1 MFFFFKQK
9 TAYEMRISDWSSD
22 VCSSDLEQRTGLM
35 VGKRDKA
42 LHNGPDT
49 NVHVRMHQTP
59 SRLYQGHERLMDI
72 RRMVPRDDIQH
83 RLNIGTLARL
93 RVRLIRPWLRGADA
107 RNRRILRAHPCSD
120 NAHHHTG
127 ST

>member
-49 NVHVRMHQTP
+49 TVHVRMHQTP
-59 SRLYQGHERLMDI
+59 RRLFQGHERLMDI

-83 RLNIGTLARL
+83 RLHIGTLARL
-93 RVRLIRPWLRGADA
+93 RVRL
-107 RNRRILRAHPCSD
+107 NRDRKRTRLNSSH
-120 NAHHHTG
+120 
-127 ST
+127 